1 MNNNSILLNIIGW
14 LFGIIVFAIGI
25 INMFWGNDPFFGV
38 FILLVSFIYFL
49 PVNDVLKKMIG
60 FSIPRMGMIKILLGP
75 FILWAALGV
84 GELFD
89 KIDLMMMDFRQ

>member
-1 MNNNSILLNIIGW
+1 MNNISIVLNIIGW

-60 FSIPRMGMIKILLGP
+60 FSIPGMGMIKILLGP
-75 FILWAALGV
+75 FIL
-84 GELFD
+84 
-89 KIDLMMMDFRQ
+89 